1 MYPVIVWSCCYM
13 NQISDVV
20 WNIRKYNNVDMSDDK
35 DVKSCKH
42 CFLRRLQSLLERS
55 RRFLVAIAV
64 FTLQW
69 CDTAEMSSF
78 LRKQKTTR
86 CGQNEQKKE
95 ANESYRYMVE
105 EGKLKP
111 AFRVPK
117 VSWLAYSTHLSTYFG
132 FCILY
137 SEIWFRVPT

>member
-1 MYPVIVWSCCYM
+1 MYPVIVWCCCYM
-13 NQISDVV
+13 NQISVV
-20 WNIRKYNNVDMSDDK
+20 WIIRKYNNVDMSDDK

-78 LRKQKTTR
+78 LRKQKNTR

-95 ANESYRYMVE
+95 ANESYWWWKRGNWNPLFGY
-105 EGKLKP
+105 
-111 AFRVPK
+111 VPK
-117 VSWLAYSTHLSTYFG
+117 VSWLAFFYVFRV
-132 FCILY
+132 LY
-137 SEIWFRVPT
+137 SVLRNLISGTYLICH